1 MRANGTMELYAL
13 YTPMLERVV
22 KKGNKKNSA
31 SAPSAV
37 PSMQQNSNE
46 GDLQENLVEND
57 NKNDQMQTN
66 VNNEQMS
73 NDKVPDVMFNSNV
86 IECEKASSINKPES
100 LTTKQDQKIG
110 NDQF

>member
-22 KKGNKKNSA
+22 KKGNKKNTA
-31 SAPSAV
+31 SVS
-37 PSMQQNSNE
+37 SMQQNNNE
-46 GDLQENLVEND
+46 GGLEENLVGNE

-73 NDKVPDVMFNSNV
+73 NDKVTDVMFNSNV